1 MIPINLSV
9 YCGLKLMKF
18 QIEVLVKEYIKKYV
32 SVGAGR
38 GVLYGWR
45 GKVRWQGRKLVLFK
59 ESKNIGKSK
68 SNIQFNQR
76 I

>member
-18 QIEVLVKEYIKKYV
+18 QIEVLVKEYIQKCV
-32 SVGAGR
+32 CVCVC
-38 GVLYGWR
+38 VLYGWR
-45 GKVRWQGRKLVLFK
+45 AKVRWQGRKLVLFK

-68 SNIQFNQR
+68 SDIQFNQR